1 MSFEPEGPVMRI
13 IVVILFVG
21 CAVGSCSY
29 ANRKIGQPDDWFVEE
44 FVERIIE
51 NETGISIDLTPGS
64 PE

>member
-1 MSFEPEGPVMRI
+1 MRI